1 MASPGSGIQ
10 PISPRYP
17 GPIGANGSAGLW
29 GRAPGTKG
37 VPGPVVTTQDVRAEL
52 GNSDAPAED
61 QLSEAFE
68 TIVSEGAQRLHR
80 TWREVLATGLAGGLE
95 VATGVLAMFAVVA
108 ETGSHLLGGL
118 AFSIG
123 FIALLLARSELFT
136 EGFLVP
142 VTAVVAKR
150 ASWPQLGKLWGGTL
164 VANLVGGWMVTWLIM
179 KAFPQFGP
187 TAVESAV
194 KFVDAPLDL
203 RAVCLAL
210 LAGSTLTLMTRMQHG
225 TTSDPAKIVAAVAGG
240 FLLAGLS
247 LFHSILDSLIIFCA
261 LHAGAPFGYADWLG
275 WFWYTALLNMAGG
288 LLVVTFLRLL
298 RSKELIQRERSAA
311 SSEG

>member
-1 MASPGSGIQ
+1 MAGKT
-10 PISPRYP
+10 RDR
-17 GPIGANGSAGLW
+17 AAAAGDRQQARTQL
-29 GRAPGTKG
+29 GDSEAP
-37 VPGPVVTTQDVRAEL
+37 
-52 GNSDAPAED
+52 SED
-61 QLSEAFE
+61 QLAEAFD

-80 TWREVLATGLAGGLE
+80 TWREVIATGLAGGLE
-95 VATGVLAMFAVVA
+95 VATGVLALFAVLA
-108 ETGSHLLGGL
+108 ETGNHLISGL

-142 VTAVVAKR
+142 VTAVVARR

-164 VANLVGGWMVTWLIM
+164 VANLVGGWLVTWLIM
-179 KAFPQFGP
+179 TAFPQLAS
-187 TAVESAV
+187 TAIESARP
-194 KFVDAPLDL
+194 FVTAPLDA

-247 LFHSILDSLIIFCA
+247 MFHSILDSLIIFSA

-275 WFWYTALLNMAGG
+275 WFWYTVLLNMAGG
-288 LLVVTFLRLL
+288 LLDVTFLRLL
-298 RSKELIQRERSAA
+298 RSKELIVRERAAA
-311 SSEG
+311 SDDE

>member
-1 MASPGSGIQ
+1 M
-10 PISPRYP
+10 
-17 GPIGANGSAGLW
+17 
-29 GRAPGTKG
+29 
-37 VPGPVVTTQDVRAEL
+37 TTTDTRAEL
-52 GNSDAPAED
+52 GTSDAPAED
-61 QLSEAFE
+61 QLTEAFD

-80 TWREVLATGLAGGLE
+80 SWREVLSTGLAGGLE
-95 VATGVLAMFAVVA
+95 VATGVLALLAVLA
-108 ETGSHLLGGL
+108 ETGSHLLAGL

-123 FIALLLARSELFT
+123 FVALLLARSELFT

-164 VANLVGGWMVTWLIM
+164 VANLVGGWLVTWLIM
-179 KAFPQFGP
+179 KAFPQLGS
-187 TAVESAV
+187 TAVESATS
-194 KFVDAPLDL
+194 FVDAPLDL

-247 LFHSILDSLIIFCA
+247 LFHSILDSLLIFCA
-261 LHAGAPFGYADWLG
+261 LHAGAPFGYGDWLA
-275 WFWYTALLNMAGG
+275 WFWYTALLNVAGG

-298 RSKELIQRERSAA
+298 RSKELLQQERAA
-311 SSEG
+311 ATDGR

>member
-1 MASPGSGIQ
+1 VAT
-10 PISPRYP
+10 YD
-17 GPIGANGSAGLW
+17 
-29 GRAPGTKG
+29 T
-37 VPGPVVTTQDVRAEL
+37 RAEL
-52 GNSDAPAED
+52 GSSDAPAED
-61 QLSEAFE
+61 QLAEAFD

-80 TWREVLATGLAGGLE
+80 SWREVLATGLAGGLE
-95 VATGVLAMFAVVA
+95 VATGVLALFAVLA
-108 ETGSHLLGGL
+108 ETGSHLLAGL
-118 AFSIG
+118 SFSIG
-123 FIALLLARSELFT
+123 FVALLLARSELFT

-142 VTAVVAKR
+142 VTAVAAKR
-150 ASWPQLGKLWGGTL
+150 ASVAQLGKLWGGTL
-164 VANLVGGWMVTWLIM
+164 VANLAGGWLFTWLVVH
-179 KAFPQFGP
+179 AFPQLAP
-187 TAVESAV
+187 TAIESAV
-194 KFVDAPLDL
+194 TFVDAPLDL

-247 LFHSILDSLIIFCA
+247 LFHSILDSLIIFSA

-298 RSKELIQRERSAA
+298 RSKELIEREREVA
-311 SSEG
+311 SNGG

>member
-1 MASPGSGIQ
+1 MDQA
-10 PISPRYP
+10 R
-17 GPIGANGSAGLW
+17 
-29 GRAPGTKG
+29 T
-37 VPGPVVTTQDVRAEL
+37 EL
-52 GNSDAPAED
+52 GKNDGPMED
-61 QLSEAFE
+61 ELAEAFD

-80 TWREVLATGLAGGLE
+80 TWREVITTGLAGGLE

-108 ETGSHLLGGL
+108 ETGSHLLGGI

-123 FIALLLARSELFT
+123 FVALLLARSELFT

-164 VANLVGGWMVTWLIM
+164 VANLVGGWLFTWLIITG
-179 KAFPQFGP
+179 FPTLKQ
-187 TAVESAV
+187 TAIESAV
-194 KFVDAPLDL
+194 PFVSAPLDL
-203 RAVCLAL
+203 RAVSLAL

-225 TTSDPAKIVAAVAGG
+225 TTSDGAKIVAAVAGG

-247 LFHSILDSLIIFCA
+247 LFHSVLDSLIIFAA
-261 LHAGAPFGYADWLG
+261 LHAGAPFGYGDWLG

-288 LLVVTFLRLL
+288 LGVVTLLRLV
-298 RSKELIQRERSAA
+298 RSKELIKKERAA
-311 SSEG
+311 AKAE

>member
-1 MASPGSGIQ
+1 VAT
-10 PISPRYP
+10 YD
-17 GPIGANGSAGLW
+17 
-29 GRAPGTKG
+29 T
-37 VPGPVVTTQDVRAEL
+37 RAEL

-95 VATGVLAMFAVVA
+95 VATGVLALLAVLA
-108 ETGSHLLGGL
+108 ETGSHLLAGL

-164 VANLVGGWMVTWLIM
+164 VANLIGGWVFAWLIM
-179 KAFPQFGP
+179 TAFPELRS

-194 KFVDAPLDL
+194 KFVNAPLDL

-298 RSKELIQRERSAA
+298 RAKELIQSEREAA
-311 SSEG
+311 SNGN

>member
-1 MASPGSGIQ
+1 VRRGTSGT
-10 PISPRYP
+10 
-17 GPIGANGSAGLW
+17 
-29 GRAPGTKG
+29 APG
-37 VPGPVVTTQDVRAEL
+37 VTTYDTRAQL
-52 GNSDAPAED
+52 GSSDAPAED
-61 QLSEAFE
+61 QLSEAFD

-80 TWREVLATGLAGGLE
+80 SWREVLSTGLAGGLE
-95 VATGVLAMFAVVA
+95 VATGVLALLAVLA
-108 ETGSHLLGGL
+108 ETGSHLLAGL

-150 ASWPQLGKLWGGTL
+150 ASVAQLGKLWGGTL
-164 VANLVGGWMVTWLIM
+164 VANLVGGWLVTWLIM
-179 KAFPQFGP
+179 EAFPQLGA
-187 TAVESAV
+187 TAVESAGT
-194 KFVDAPLDL
+194 FVNAPLDL

-247 LFHSILDSLIIFCA
+247 LFHSILDSLLIFCA
-261 LHAGAPFGYADWLG
+261 LHAGAPFGYADWLA
-275 WFWYTALLNMAGG
+275 WFWYTALLNIAGG

-298 RSKELIQRERSAA
+298 RSKELLQRERAQA
-311 SSEG
+311 DGEA

>member
-1 MASPGSGIQ
+1 VRVARSGAATRKEREEQ
-10 PISPRYP
+10 RR
-17 GPIGANGSAGLW
+17 
-29 GRAPGTKG
+29 RAR
-37 VPGPVVTTQDVRAEL
+37 QEL
-52 GNSDAPAED
+52 GESDSPVED
-61 QLSEAFE
+61 QLSEAFD

-80 TWREVLATGLAGGLE
+80 GWVEVLSTGLAGGLE
-95 VATGVLAMFAVVA
+95 VATGVLALFYVVSQ
-108 ETGSHLLGGL
+108 THSHLLGGL

-142 VTAVVAKR
+142 VAAVAAKR
-150 ASWPQLGKLWGGTL
+150 ASLLQLGKLWLGTL
-164 VANLVGGWMVTWLIM
+164 LANLAGGWLLMWVVM
-179 KAFPQFGP
+179 RAFPQLGH
-187 TAVESAV
+187 TAIESATQ
-194 KFVDAPLDL
+194 FVDAPLNL

-225 TTSDPAKIVAAVAGG
+225 TTSDPAKIVAAIAGG

-247 LFHSILDSLIIFCA
+247 LFHSILDSLIIFAA
-261 LHAGAPFGYADWLG
+261 LHAGAPFGYGAWLG

-298 RSKELIQRERSAA
+298 RSKELIQREREAA
-311 SSEG
+311 RNGQ

>member
-1 MASPGSGIQ
+1 MDLHQRPEHDDREQ
-10 PISPRYP
+10 T
-17 GPIGANGSAGLW
+17 
-29 GRAPGTKG
+29 RAALGHTEA
-37 VPGPVVTTQDVRAEL
+37 PVEDEL
-52 GNSDAPAED
+52 T
-61 QLSEAFE
+61 EAFD

-80 TWREVLATGLAGGLE
+80 TWREVLTTGFAGGLE
-95 VATGVLAMFAVVA
+95 VATGVLAYFAVLH

-142 VTAVVAKR
+142 VTAVVAGR
-150 ASWPQLGKLWGGTL
+150 AGAGQLAKLWGGTL
-164 VANLVGGWMVTWLIM
+164 VANLAGGWVFTWIIVH
-179 KAFPQFGP
+179 AFPQLGP
-187 TAVESAV
+187 TAIEAATP
-194 KFVDAPLDL
+194 FVRAPLDL

-247 LFHSILDSLIIFCA
+247 LFHSVLDSLIIFA
-261 LHAGAPFGYADWLG
+261 GIHAGGPFGYGDWLA

-288 LLVVTFLRLL
+288 LLVVTVLRLL
-298 RSKELIQRERSAA
+298 RSKDLIQRERAA
-311 SSEG
+311 ARDDD